1 MKKIIG
7 MTLSILIWYGLV
19 AGNAFAAAWEVP
31 SELWEKPRSAAA
43 VKSLPP
49 LRVCVEA
56 FLEQP
61 GSRILIHHAGSEE
74 SMLQAEELRAWLIAF
89 AVEAAR
95 VELVPDLKL
104 NQNLNIELISPA
116 AGKKRTGQEERK

>member
-7 MTLSILIWYGLV
+7 MTLSILLWYGLV

-31 SELWEKPRSAAA
+31 SEFWEKPRSAAT
-43 VKSLPP
+43 VSLLPS

-56 FLEQP
+56 FLDQP

-74 SMLQAEELRAWLIAF
+74 SMLQAEELRAWLIAL

-95 VELVPDLKL
+95 VELAPDLKL
-104 NQNLNIELISPA
+104 NQNLKIELISPP
-116 AGKKRTGQEERK
+116 AGKNRTGQEERK